1 MAPLYSNEPRSF
13 PFYEDY
19 LKDSDFRGF
28 LKTAKEFLEKNPDAP
43 EAPRL
48 VYDFMMVGKAASDVE
63 SVKFATNLLLF
74 KHTKSLPS
82 LNFISSFD
90 RGSPR
95 LIELLKAK
103 AEEVTSRVKNLLLP
117 IAGPSFS

>member
-28 LKTAKEFLEKNPDAP
+28 LKTAKEFWKRIWMP

-48 VYDFMMVGKAASDVE
+48 VYDFMMVGKAASDLE

-74 KHTKSLPS
+74 KHTKSFTQS
-82 LNFISSFD
+82 
-90 RGSPR
+90 
-95 LIELLKAK
+95 
-103 AEEVTSRVKNLLLP
+103 
-117 IAGPSFS
+117 

>member
-1 MAPLYSNEPRSF
+1 MLGKTDAKF

-28 LKTAKEFLEKNPDAP
+28 LKLAKEFLENNPNAP

-48 VYDFMMVGKAASDVE
+48 AYDFMMVGKAASDIE
-63 SVKFATNLLLF
+63 SVKYATNLLLF
-74 KHTKSLPS
+74 KYTQSLPS

-90 RGSPR
+90 
-95 LIELLKAK
+95 
-103 AEEVTSRVKNLLLP
+103 
-117 IAGPSFS
+117 AGLHD